1 MSILTS
7 RGMVAF
13 ISGFVV
19 YCALQFDRRLPVIL
33 VHDARGAEEAEK
45 HTSFQIKPPALP
57 VVPDEKNDFK
67 AVLSEMREY
76 NNTAKPL
83 FETLHK
89 LLKVNEPEITKF
101 IRSLNEL
108 LSDDNRK
115 SVATTLKNLLGT
127 SEDLG
132 KSLKAFYL
140 VLDTAERMMKSI
152 NERMVTTERLMLSAE
167 RTVKNLGVATKP
179 LAENADVVMKNLAAA
194 TDQLSRTLT
203 TINRN
208 DGSFNRLLNDPSIFN
223 NLNASAAS
231 LARTMVQVE
240 IVMRDL
246 QVFSDKVARRPELL
260 GVSGLLRQSNGVKE
274 MPGVG
279 PCLPPSPLDVP
290 SFLPPIPPTRN

>member
-1 MSILTS
+1 MSVLTS

-13 ISGFVV
+13 VSGLVV
-19 YCALQFDRRLPVIL
+19 YCALQFDRRVTVI
-33 VHDARGAEEAEK
+33 VVQDERGTEEVGK

-57 VVPDEKNDFK
+57 VVPDDKNDFK

-76 NNTAKPL
+76 NNAAKPV
-83 FETLHK
+83 FEALHK
-89 LLKVNEPEITKF
+89 LLKVNEPEITKLM
-101 IRSLNEL
+101 RSINEL
-108 LSDDNRK
+108 INDDNRK
-115 SVATTLKNLLGT
+115 SVATTLKNLHGS

-132 KSLKAFYL
+132 KTLKAFYL

-167 RTVKNLGVATKP
+167 KTVKDLSVATKP
-179 LAENADVVMKNLAAA
+179 LADNADVVMKNLAAA

-203 TINRN
+203 AINRN
-208 DGSFNRLLNDPSIFN
+208 DGSFNRLINDPSIFN
-223 NLNASAAS
+223 NLNTSAAS
-231 LARTMVQVE
+231 MARTMVQAE

-260 GVSGLLRQSNGVKE
+260 GVSGLLRQSNGVKDA
-274 MPGVG
+274 PGVG
-279 PCLPPSPLDVP
+279 PCLPPSPLEVP